1 MQVGL
6 NTVVGI
12 RYRMLN
18 GKGEVLEDIL
28 EGSPATY
35 LHGPGNILPA
45 LEARLEGMVTGEDKQ
60 IIVSGDTGFE
70 GTDDSFSFEVVI
82 DSVRPATEEE
92 ISLGRPK
99 EEGEDEEDCGPDCIC

>member
-1 MQVGL
+1 MQIGA
-6 NTVVGI
+6 NTVVGF
-12 RYRMLN
+12 RYRMRN
-18 GKGEVLEDIL
+18 GKGEVMEDIL
-28 EGSPATY
+28 EGSSATY
-35 LHGPGNILPA
+35 LHSQGNILPA
-45 LEARLEGMVTGEDKQ
+45 LEAQLEGMLAGEDKH

-99 EEGEDEEDCGPDCIC
+99 EEGEEEEYCGPDCIC